1 MPSPSETVLA
11 YIQAINRHEIGTLTN
26 LMTPDHEFIDSLGAV
41 AAGRDLMRQ
50 AWIAYFFM
58 IPDYRVEVTEVIFQ
72 GTSVVVTGKAS
83 GTVADRGELPT
94 ANAWEIPIAVQ
105 ADVRNGRVARW
116 RVFADNEPVRQI
128 LNRQETIMK
137 NPDPLS
143 AE

>member
-1 MPSPSETVLA
+1 MPSPAETVLA

-26 LMTPDHEFIDSLGAV
+26 LMTPDHEFVDSLGVV

-58 IPDYRVEVTEVIFQ
+58 IPDYRIEVTGVFFQ

-83 GTVADRGELPT
+83 GTVAVRGELPP
-94 ANAWEIPIAVQ
+94 ANAWEIPMAAQ
-105 ADVRNGRVARW
+105 ADVRDGCVARW

-128 LNRQETIMK
+128 LNRQ
-137 NPDPLS
+137 
-143 AE
+143 